1 VVKEPSANASIEIS
15 ENKWYEIDV
24 KEKLFVTVLPDKNSD
39 DVKFEMKY
47 RLKDPIKAN
56 WYMSLYI
63 KLFHGPKGKQLKYIA
78 MGCGGVLALLILCC
92 LYMFLRKLCSNGE
105 EGVDD
110 SSNKVDILSI
120 K

>member
-1 VVKEPSANASIEIS
+1 LNGGHSKTDAKIVVVKEPSANASIEIS

-24 KEKLFVTVLPDKNSD
+24 KEKLFVTVLPDQNSD

-63 KLFHGPKGKQLKYIA
+63 KLFHGPKG
-78 MGCGGVLALLILCC
+78 
-92 LYMFLRKLCSNGE
+92 
-105 EGVDD
+105 
-110 SSNKVDILSI
+110 
-120 K
+120 